1 MGNLKYA
8 FIGAL
13 FLLVSWLVL
22 YEIGCISNRVQ
33 SGGREKDN
41 FAAGLAMIGLIVAI
55 AATVFGVLILVE
67 RIVMGKL

>member
-22 YEIGCISNRVQ
+22 YGIGCISNRVQ
-33 SGGREKDN
+33 SGGREKDH
-41 FAAGLAMIGLIVAI
+41 FTAGLTILATAAVAY
-55 AATVFGVLILVE
+55 GILVLVG